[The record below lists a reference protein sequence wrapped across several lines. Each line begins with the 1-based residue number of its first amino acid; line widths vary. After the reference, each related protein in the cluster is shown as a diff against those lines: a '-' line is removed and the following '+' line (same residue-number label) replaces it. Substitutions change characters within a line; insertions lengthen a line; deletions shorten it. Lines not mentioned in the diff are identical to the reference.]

1 MTPRSGEFLGVG
13 FFFCCLAVINYL
25 CIIPQKNRQET
36 MGKKRL
42 VVLTGAGMSAE
53 SGISTFRDSDGL
65 WEQYPVQKVASIE
78 GFRENPQLVLD
89 FYTARRRDFMGCKP
103 NAGHYA
109 LAALQEEWEMTII
122 TQNIDDLHERAGSRH
137 VIHLHG
143 EILKNCSV
151 AHPNITYPVD
161 MEHPEIKVGDLAPDG
176 SQLRPFIVWF
186 GEAVPMIAP
195 AAEAVCQAD
204 CFVVIGTSLNVY
216 PAAGLLA
223 YVPRSTPIYL
233 IDPKPVESSHRKDIV
248 FIQSTAS
255 EGVAK
260 LVALLAK

>member
-1 MTPRSGEFLGVG
+1 
-13 FFFCCLAVINYL
+13 
-25 CIIPQKNRQET
+25 

-89 FYTARRRDFMGCKP
+89 FYTARRRDFVGCEP

-151 AHPNITYPVD
+151 AHPDSTYPVD

-223 YVPRSTPIYL
+223 YVPHATPIYL
-233 IDPKPVESSHRKDIV
+233 IDPKPVESSYRKDIV

-260 LVALLAK
+260 LAALLSK

>member
-1 MTPRSGEFLGVG
+1 
-13 FFFCCLAVINYL
+13 
-25 CIIPQKNRQET
+25 

-89 FYTARRRDFMGCKP
+89 FYTARRRDFVGCEP

-122 TQNIDDLHERAGSRH
+122 TQNIDDLHERAGSRR

-151 AHPNITYPVD
+151 AHPDITYPVD

-186 GEAVPMIAP
+186 GEAVPMLE
-195 AAEAVCQAD
+195 EAVRLAQKAD
-204 CFVVIGTSLNVY
+204 IFVVVGTSLNVY
-216 PAAGLLA
+216 PAASLVH
-223 YVPRSTPIYL
+223 YVQPEVPVYVV
-233 IDPKPVESSHRKDIV
+233 DPNSVAINDSRWHYIRLG
-248 FIQSTAS
+248 AS
-255 EGVAK
+255 EGMK
-260 LVALLAK
+260 EFIKQIQPYI